1 MFMIRK
7 VITMKKVLLSLL
19 AVCFVFI
26 SFPYSVRASEARTV
40 LYLNYGDVVLS
51 ETSVTGFDENGN
63 PVSEVN
69 PCGYTITQT
78 DPNTPLDK
86 SITVSSGT
94 QDVEIKNINIS
105 RTVENG
111 YAFCVLKD
119 ANASITL
126 SGENHLS
133 SGLYR
138 AGLDIAVT
146 ASVTIGGDGIL
157 YAQSDVEAGIGG
169 GNGKS
174 NGTLTINSGTIY
186 ATGGIDGYAAGIGGG
201 SSGKGGTITING
213 GSIVAVGG
221 DYAAGIGGGNLCTG
235 GTITING
242 GVVTAIGGLNGAG
255 IGGGFFG
262 SGGTVTING
271 GSVKA
276 VGGTDADD
284 IGNGYN
290 CSKAFDGIHNSE
302 GKEVSLVTVEV
313 PNLYEVYFNGI
324 NNSPITAGHPDD
336 SNLYLYCDEN
346 PNVATAYMSDG
357 DVKFF
362 SYSNSGHTELL
373 PFLNGDVRAYDY
385 LITTDRSNT
394 SVAESFSISE
404 TGNDFEYNLMYGDV
418 CIDRFTS
425 ASRGDINLDG
435 KLDGMDAV
443 KAACVTGG
451 MLTDRFSSSIADAD
465 GNGQTE
471 NADIDILAAA
481 GIA

>member
-1 MFMIRK
+1 
-7 VITMKKVLLSLL
+7 MKKILLSIL
-19 AVCFVFI
+19 VVSFVFV
-26 SFPYSVRASEARTV
+26 SFPYSVMASGARTV

-51 ETSVTGFDENGN
+51 ETSVSGFDVNGN
-63 PVSEVN
+63 PVSKVN
-69 PCGYTITQT
+69 PCGYTVTQA
-78 DPNTPLDK
+78 DPDTPLDK

-94 QDVEIKNINIS
+94 QDVEIRDINIS

-111 YAFCVLKD
+111 YAFCVLNDSD
-119 ANASITL
+119 AVITL

-138 AGLDIAVT
+138 AGLDISVS
-146 ASVTIGGDGIL
+146 ASVTIEGDGIL
-157 YAQSDVEAGIGG
+157 YAQSEVEAGIGG

-213 GSIVAVGG
+213 GNVVAVGG
-221 DYAAGIGGGNLCTG
+221 DYAAGIGGGNLCAG

-276 VGGTDADD
+276 VAGTDADD

-290 CSKAFDGIHNSE
+290 CSNAFDGIHNSE
-302 GKEVSLVTVEV
+302 GKEVSLVTVEI
-313 PNLYEVYFNGI
+313 PDFYEVYFNGI

-346 PNVATAYMSDG
+346 PSVATAYMSDG

-362 SYSNSGHTELL
+362 SYSNSGCTELS
-373 PFLNGDVRAYDY
+373 PFLERDARLYDF
-385 LITTDRSNT
+385 LITADRNDT
-394 SVAESFSISE
+394 LVAEKFSISG
-404 TGNDFEYNLMYGDV
+404 TGNDFEYYLMYGDV
-418 CIDRFTS
+418 CIDMFTS
-425 ASRGDINLDG
+425 VSRGDINGDG
-435 KLDGMDAV
+435 NLDGMDAV
-443 KAACVTGG
+443 EATCIMSK
-451 MLTDRFSSSIADAD
+451 MFEEERFYDLIADFNGD
-465 GNGQTE
+465 GQMDSV
-471 NADIDILAAA
+471 DIDLLAAA

>member
-19 AVCFVFI
+19 AVSLIVV

-69 PCGYTITQT
+69 PCGYTVTQT

-201 SSGKGGTITING
+201 S
-213 GSIVAVGG
+213 
-221 DYAAGIGGGNLCTG
+221 
-235 GTITING
+235 
-242 GVVTAIGGLNGAG
+242 
-255 IGGGFFG
+255 
-262 SGGTVTING
+262 
-271 GSVKA
+271 
-276 VGGTDADD
+276 
-284 IGNGYN
+284 
-290 CSKAFDGIHNSE
+290 
-302 GKEVSLVTVEV
+302 
-313 PNLYEVYFNGI
+313 
-324 NNSPITAGHPDD
+324 
-336 SNLYLYCDEN
+336 
-346 PNVATAYMSDG
+346 
-357 DVKFF
+357 
-362 SYSNSGHTELL
+362 
-373 PFLNGDVRAYDY
+373 
-385 LITTDRSNT
+385 
-394 SVAESFSISE
+394 
-404 TGNDFEYNLMYGDV
+404 
-418 CIDRFTS
+418 
-425 ASRGDINLDG
+425 
-435 KLDGMDAV
+435 
-443 KAACVTGG
+443 
-451 MLTDRFSSSIADAD
+451 
-465 GNGQTE
+465 
-471 NADIDILAAA
+471 
-481 GIA
+481 